1 MHASLKGRVQLWVVL
16 WASLLFWASAFAG
29 IRAGLQHYSPF
40 HLAVFRFLVA
50 SATLA
55 IGAMIS
61 GIRWPDRHDFPRL
74 FLLGLVGIAVYH
86 TALNYGELTV
96 TAGAAS
102 FITNIAPV
110 FATLLSILLLS
121 ERFHLAGWIGSL
133 ISLGGVLLIALG
145 EGKDLRFNRGGLYI
159 LLSALCSALYS
170 VLQKPLLR
178 KYSAFVVTCYSI
190 WMGTLCLCVLL
201 PDLAQEVHQAPGSA
215 TMAVIYLGVFPAAL
229 SYFGWSY
236 ALAHMPV
243 SRASSFLYLVPVLS
257 TIIGYAWLGE
267 FPQRLSLLGGAMALG
282 GVLIVSFSKKSIL

>member
-1 MHASLKGRVQLWVVL
+1 MRFSSKLRVKLWVVL

-40 HLAVFRFLVA
+40 HLAVLRFFVA

-55 IGAMIS
+55 IGAMIR
-61 GIRWPDRHDFPRL
+61 GVNWPDRHDFPRL
-74 FLLGLVGIAVYH
+74 FILGLLGIAFYH

-102 FITNIAPV
+102 FIINIAPV
-110 FATLLSILLLS
+110 FTTLLSILLLR
-121 ERFHLAGWIGSL
+121 ERFHIAGWVGLS
-133 ISLGGVLLIALG
+133 ISMSGVLLIALG
-145 EGKDLRFNRGGLYI
+145 EGGDVSFNKGGLYI

-178 KYSAFVVTCYSI
+178 KYNAFVVTCYAI
-190 WMGTLCLCVLL
+190 WIGTLCLCVLL
-201 PDLAQEVHQAPGSA
+201 PGLPQEVQRAPRSA
-215 TMAVIYLGVFPAAL
+215 TIAVIYLGIFPAAL

-236 ALAHMPV
+236 VLARMPV
-243 SRASSFLYLVPVLS
+243 SRASSFLYLIPILS

-267 FPQRLSLLGGAMALG
+267 IPQRLSLLGGTMTLG
-282 GVLIVSFSKKSIL
+282 GVLMVSLFEKST